1 MSKILFEAPILTYSG
16 YGVHCRQIFNWL
28 YDNVDSFDCVLNEWG
43 SSNWIVSED
52 IEDGIL
58 KKLKSE
64 KVKIVNANNHQLEY
78 YDYYIKVSTPV
89 EFSKKAKYNI
99 GITAGIEVD
108 ICGSKIIDSC
118 NLMDLIIVPSSF
130 AKQTLINTSKKRDI
144 ELKPNVEIIHE
155 YFPSNWKNYNNEF
168 KFNIDE
174 ELNKIKTDFNFLL
187 VGQIAILTQYER
199 KNMLNSILTWIKAFK
214 DNEKVGLIIKTN
226 LSNFS
231 KDNTSR
237 LLGDLNNI
245 FKDIPLSV
253 KKRIHLINGRLD
265 ESEMY
270 KLYTHTK
277 VSCLYNL
284 AYAEG
289 FCLPAL
295 EAASVGLPVIISSW
309 SGQCDFMDLT
319 EKRIRFNHKIDNI
332 QNEFLS
338 AWGGMYLDMFV
349 KDSKWAYPEYDDVIK
364 KMQKFY
370 DQPTLPR
377 QWALD
382 LKEKVNEKFSKEKI
396 EKDYK
401 RILGFII

>member
-1 MSKILFEAPILTYSG
+1 M
-16 YGVHCRQIFNWL
+16 
-28 YDNVDSFDCVLNEWG
+28 
-43 SSNWIVSED
+43 
-52 IEDGIL
+52 
-58 KKLKSE
+58 
-64 KVKIVNANNHQLEY
+64 
-78 YDYYIKVSTPV
+78 
-89 EFSKKAKYNI
+89 
-99 GITAGIEVD
+99 
-108 ICGSKIIDSC
+108 
-118 NLMDLIIVPSSF
+118 PSAF

-144 ELKPNVEIIHE
+144 ELKPNIEIIHE
-155 YFPSNWKNYNNEF
+155 YFPSNWKKYNNEF

-377 QWALD
+377 QWAMD